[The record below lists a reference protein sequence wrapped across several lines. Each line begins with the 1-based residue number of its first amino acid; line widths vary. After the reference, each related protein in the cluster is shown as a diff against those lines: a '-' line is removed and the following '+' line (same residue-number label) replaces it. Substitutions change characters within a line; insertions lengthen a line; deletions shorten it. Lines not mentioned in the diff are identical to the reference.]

1 MSLLERLVD
10 VWQYV
15 LLGLGLLM
23 AVVASA
29 HAMLWKRDTRGALLW
44 VGVIW
49 LSPLVGAVLYF
60 ILGVN
65 RIRRRAA
72 HIRAG
77 MRRFNAPSDSIATA
91 RLDPPMAAL
100 ARTVDRVTTRPL
112 VPGNRV
118 LPLLNGDQTFPAML
132 EAIRSAQSS
141 VTLATYI
148 FDRGKAGELFVNA
161 LAAAVERGVAVRV
174 LIDDTGARYSWPTMV
189 RELRRRGVP
198 VARFLPSF
206 APSRLMALNLRNHRK
221 ILVVDGRLGF
231 TGGINIRDGHLVSRH
246 PPRPVRD
253 LHFQLDG
260 PVVAQ
265 LQEVFAEDWLFTTG
279 ETLEGER
286 WFPKLD
292 PTGPVLCR
300 GIADGPD
307 EDFDALR
314 LTILGA
320 LAGAQREVMVV
331 TPYFLP
337 DPSLISALNLAALR
351 GTRVDIVLPSVNNL
365 PFVQWAS
372 NAQLW
377 QMLERGC
384 RVWFT
389 PPPFD
394 HAKLMLVDGQWTLI
408 GSANWDPRSLRLN
421 FELNVECYDAE
432 LTAAMARIVQARLQG
447 AREMTLEQMNAR
459 PLPVKLRDGM
469 ARLFTPFL

>member
-1 MSLLERLVD
+1 MSFLDRLID

-15 LLGLGLLM
+15 LLALGLLM
-23 AVVASA
+23 AVIASA
-29 HAMLWKRDTRGALLW
+29 HALLWKRDTRGALLW

-77 MRRFNAPSDSIATA
+77 MKRFNASTGSAAAT
-91 RLDPPMAAL
+91 LDPPLAAL
-100 ARTVDRVTTRPL
+100 ARTVDAVTARPL
-112 VPGNRV
+112 LPGNRV

-132 EAIRSAQSS
+132 EAIRGAQSS
-141 VTLATYI
+141 VTFATYI
-148 FDRGKAGELFVNA
+148 FDQGSAGEMFANA
-161 LAAAVERGVAVRV
+161 LAAAVARGVAVRV

-189 RELRRRGVP
+189 KELRRRGVP
-198 VARFLPSF
+198 VARFLPSLV
-206 APSRLMALNLRNHRK
+206 PSRLMAFNLRNHRK

-231 TGGINIRDGHLVSRH
+231 TGGINIRDGHLLSRH
-246 PPRPVRD
+246 PARPVQD
-253 LHFQLDG
+253 LHFQIEG

-279 ETLEGER
+279 ETLDGER

-292 PTGPVLCR
+292 PAGPVRCR

-314 LTILGA
+314 LTLLGA
-320 LAGAQREVMVV
+320 LAGARHEVTVM

-337 DPSLISALNLAALR
+337 DPSLISALNLAAMR
-351 GTRVDIVLPSVNNL
+351 GVRVDIVLPSVNNL
-365 PFVQWAS
+365 PFVQWAA

-377 QMLERGC
+377 QVLERGC

-394 HAKLMLVDGQWTLI
+394 HTKLMLVDGQWALI

-432 LTAAMARIVQARLQG
+432 LVAALAKLVQTRLQG
-447 AREMTLEQMNAR
+447 AGEMTLERINAR
-459 PLPVKLRDGM
+459 PLSVKLRDGV